1 MTSDVQ
7 TINEPNIRDQLI
19 QSGWLNFMQW
29 LAVITM
35 TIDHIAKC
43 IGFGVASPWISDSIG
58 RLAFPFFAAICILHM
73 MHMDNFRSYCFKL
86 LKLAFI
92 SQIPY
97 MIIFSQSGYTF
108 NPLDMEWNTILILF
122 IGVMVLG
129 GIHYKMPVYVVLG
142 IMPLV
147 ILDISYDGTGLVV
160 MGTAYL
166 IFKQLSG
173 KGGSPLI
180 NLSVIV
186 LATMFTS
193 IISGLHVHMISPW
206 VSSLFVLIAFAIM
219 IFTVQLRLYE
229 YPLPVM
235 RMPQTLWHYFYPVH
249 LAILIPIMVW
259 VQ

>member
-19 QSGWLNFMQW
+19 QSGWLNLMQW

-58 RLAFPFFAAICILHM
+58 RLAFPLFAAICILHM
-73 MHMDNFRSYCFKL
+73 MHIDNFRSYCLKL

-108 NPLDMEWNTILILF
+108 NLLDMEWNTILILL

-129 GIHYKMPVYVVLG
+129 GIHYKMPVCVMLG
-142 IMPLV
+142 IMPMV
-147 ILDISYDGTGLVV
+147 ILDISYDGTGLAV

-166 IFKQLSG
+166 IFKQSSG
-173 KGGSPLI
+173 QGNAFV
-180 NLSVIV
+180 NLSIV
-186 LATMFTS
+186 AMATMFTS
-193 IISGLHVHMISPW
+193 IISGLHVHLISPW
-206 VSSLFVLIAFAIM
+206 VSSLFVLIAFAIIIM
-219 IFTVQLRLYE
+219 TVQLRLYG
-229 YPLPVM
+229 YQLSIP
-235 RMPQTLWHYFYPVH
+235 RMPQKLWHYFYPVH
-249 LAILIPIMVW
+249 LAILVPVMIW